1 MLTKVSLVIMLS
13 SHINENIIFKHIKF
27 DVKILLLSACHHH
40 TVLTACTTTTTP
52 NCLPNIYNI

>member
-27 DVKILLLSACHHH
+27 DVKILLSACHHH